1 MSLPRTKKAKLLEQ
15 RNIIIKDGLSFDDVL
30 LEPKC
35 GIVNSRKEVDLTCRL
50 TKNIKLN
57 IPIVG
62 ANMDTITEHKMAI
75 QLAKLG
81 GIGFLHRYCSI
92 EEQVE
97 MVKRV
102 KQHTI
107 SMVQKPIVVHKNDCM
122 QIIQTK
128 RLKSGINSYI
138 VVDCNNKF
146 EGIITNRDFKIY
158 EELLTIDEYKNKEYC
173 VKDFFTDVSNCIVC
187 EFDNIEDANENLNL
201 NEAKQILI
209 SNRIEKLPIID
220 KNKKIIGLLTMKVLE
235 DKEHNMVN
243 ASVDK
248 QGRLLVGA
256 AIGVKDDYITRA
268 HELVNAGVDVLLL
281 DIAHGHSIMAEKA
294 IRIIKTKFPNV
305 DLIAGNVCTREG
317 VRFLADCSV
326 DGIKVGVGGGSICLT
341 RVVTGFGVSQCTAVM
356 ECTEEAKKYRIP
368 IIGDG
373 AHCGKIGNIVKDL
386 VFADTVML
394 GGFLSGTDET
404 PGEILVKNNQRVKMI
419 RGMAGLGANLS
430 KAKRL
435 NQNID
440 VSKIVPEGIEGFV
453 PYKGPVENII
463 FKICGG
469 IRSGMSYLGV
479 SSLQEAK
486 SADVTLI
493 KISQSGQ
500 RESGA
505 HDINLF

>member
-15 RNIIIKDGLSFDDVL
+15 RSITIKNGLSFDDVL

-35 GIVNSRKEVDLTCRL
+35 GIVNSRKEVNLTCRL

-92 EEQVE
+92 KEQVE

-122 QIIQTK
+122 KIIQTK

-146 EGIITNRDFKIY
+146 KGIITNRDFKIY
-158 EELLTIDEYKNKEYC
+158 EELLRIDKNKSYC
-173 VKDFFTDVSNCIVC
+173 VEDFFTDASKCVVY
-187 EFDNIEDANENLNL
+187 EFNNIEDANKNLNL
-201 NEAKQILI
+201 NEAKQVLI
-209 SNRIEKLPIID
+209 SNRIEKLPIIE
-220 KNKKIIGLLTMKVLE
+220 KNGTIIGLLTMKVLE

-281 DIAHGHSIMAEKA
+281 DIAHGHSIMAKKA
-294 IRIIKTKFPNV
+294 IGIIKTKFPNI

-317 VRFLADCSV
+317 VRFLAECGV

-404 PGEILVKNNQRVKMI
+404 PGEILVKNNQRVKII

-453 PYKGPVENII
+453 SYKGPVENII

-479 SSLQEAK
+479 NSLQGAK